1 MDQLRRGI
9 PQRAQILLSGEQAV
23 PRCCESLSP
32 HLLQAP
38 PKGALYG
45 HYSSQFPAKDLMQ
58 SAGRELSFAA
68 CFTFIKMPKERF
80 VPKEI
85 FSRAGDEH
93 CWLPWGHPTEP
104 CREDQWVTQAKNP

>member
-1 MDQLRRGI
+1 M
-9 PQRAQILLSGEQAV
+9 
-23 PRCCESLSP
+23 PRCWENLSP

-38 PKGALYG
+38 RKGAFYG

-58 SAGRELSFAA
+58 STGRELSFAA
-68 CFTFIKMPKERF
+68 CFTFIEMPKERF

-93 CWLPWGHPTEP
+93 CWLPWGHPTET
-104 CREDQWVTQAKNP
+104 CREDQWVTRAKNP